1 MKKLGTRDIMTVA
14 AMMVLCFGIS
24 LIVGSIALA
33 VPFVYLYMSAGI
45 DGFLGATFFLV
56 AANRLNK
63 HGLLFIWAAI
73 YGAIQGLLGYSF
85 LFPYFLVVGL
95 IAELSMIGKNT
106 YRVPYRNRIGWA
118 INCVGNFVGNAVPL
132 WWSWETFRSMAKQ
145 SGFSDATLDME
156 YRMVMTPHLMIVG
169 ILITAALAVLGTL
182 FGQRLLRKHFEKAG
196 IIK

>member
-1 MKKLGTRDIMTVA
+1 MTVA

-45 DGFLGATFFLV
+45 DGFFGATFFLV

-73 YGAIQGLLGYSF
+73 YGVIQGALGYSF
-85 LFPYFLVVGL
+85 LFPYFIGVGL
-95 IAELSMIGKNT
+95 IAELSMIGGNS
-106 YRVPYRNRIGWA
+106 YRSSWRNKIGWSV
-118 INCVGNFVGNAVPL
+118 NCAGNFVGNAVPL
-132 WWSWETFRSMAKQ
+132 WWSWETFRTMAKQ
-145 SGFSDATLDME
+145 SGFSDTTLNME
-156 YRMVMTPHLMIVG
+156 YNMVMTPHLMIMG
-169 ILITAALAVLGTL
+169 ILITVALALLGTM